1 MGEVV
6 LETKNLSKSYGAVN
20 ALKEFSV
27 SLEGN
32 KIYGLLGRN
41 GAGKTTFL
49 NLISSRIFADKG
61 NVTLFGQNAVE
72 NQELLAKICYIPEKN
87 LFIPSMKVTEILSSA
102 AGFYETFDME
112 YAQRLCEKFD
122 LNIKKKFKALSR
134 GYESIIKI
142 IIGLASRAPVTIFDE
157 PVLGLDAAVRDLFY
171 RELIEDYSNAPRT
184 YIISTHLIEE
194 SADVFEEVL
203 IIKEGSLIGHL
214 TVDELKER
222 ACYISGKADAVDSAA
237 AGLNVLHTEAVG
249 NMKVCVIYDNFN
261 EDKRK
266 EFLKYDVDISPVPVQ
281 KIFIYLTG
289 QNLEKDDLIGGITA

>member
-61 NVTLFGQNAVE
+61 DVTLFGQNAVE
-72 NQELLAKICYIPEKN
+72 NQDLLAKICYIPEKN
-87 LFIPSMKVTEILSSA
+87 LFIPSLKVSEILSSA
-102 AGFYETFDME
+102 AGFYKTFDMA

-157 PVLGLDAAVRDLFY
+157 PVLGLDAAVRDMFY

-214 TVDELKER
+214 TVEELKER
-222 ACYISGKADAVDSAA
+222 ACYISGKADAVDNAS
-237 AGLNVLHTEAVG
+237 AGLNVLHTETVG
-249 NMKVCVIYDNFN
+249 NMKVCVIYDNLN
-261 EDKRK
+261 EGTRK

-289 QNLEKDDLIGGITA
+289 QNLEKDDLIGGILA